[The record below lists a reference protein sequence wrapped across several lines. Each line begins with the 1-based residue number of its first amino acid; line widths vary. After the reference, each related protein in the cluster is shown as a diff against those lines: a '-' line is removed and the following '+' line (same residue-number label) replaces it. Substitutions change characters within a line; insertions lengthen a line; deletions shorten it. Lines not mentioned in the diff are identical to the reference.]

1 MNSTSVN
8 PLLYILQ
15 TPRRAVLVLLL
26 ITSLIWL
33 PIIRGTYFSLDTD
46 WLVFSNPVLQQS
58 QFPFSS
64 IFLDL
69 SKGNRL
75 TLGAEYLP
83 VRDIFVWFEL
93 LLFGQNASFHHLSSF
108 LLYLIIVVLMF
119 RMTYQLFDHDTSKSF
134 WATLLFSIHNT
145 HIESVAWLAN
155 KKDLLSL
162 LFLFLAILCFQKYN
176 EDKRTK
182 SLIFIFFFGTLAYW
196 SKNTAIAI
204 PPILICWSLLQNRK
218 IDIKLWVLCLTVFSA
233 LLYLTMNVG
242 KIVGMFA
249 ERRGENLWEMLLI
262 TFDVWGKYLHTLL
275 WPQKLSVFYVEDPPS
290 FSLYSL
296 VGFAFFVGICL
307 FPVYTYFS
315 HLNKQRR
322 NHHISFGCLWILF
335 ALLPVSQITP
345 IQNLQADRYLLL
357 PSIGFS
363 IIMVEIYANL
373 HIKRR
378 ILPPIYIAVMISF
391 TVLNIQN
398 WKTEEGIWKICT
410 KNQPQEARCWVSLS
424 TTKEKPVE
432 SLQILEE
439 AQHHLGATPH
449 ILQAKGGIFYKI
461 QDYEHASFL
470 LQQAWEKDDNLRVA
484 GNNLIQTYRKQGLQQ
499 KALEIGLDLT
509 TKHPD
514 YPTGWNSLGTIYMD
528 IQSFEKAKKCFLT
541 SLSLEPYALLPLL
554 NLGNIAYLEKKYDI
568 AIQYWQQ
575 VLQIQPT
582 MEHAQ
587 QGIEAARKQL
597 Q

>member
-1 MNSTSVN
+1 MNSTHVN
-8 PLLYILQ
+8 PLLYIVQ

-33 PIIRGTYFSLDTD
+33 PTIRGTYFSLDTD
-46 WLVFSNPVLQQS
+46 WLVFSNPILQQS
-58 QFPFSS
+58 QFPLSS
-64 IFLDL
+64 IFLDF

-83 VRDIFVWFEL
+83 IRDIVVWFEL
-93 LLFGQNASFHHLSSF
+93 FLFGQNASFHHLSSF
-108 LLYLIIVVLMF
+108 LLYLIIVALMF
-119 RMTYQLFDHDTSKSF
+119 RMTYQLFDHDITKSF
-134 WATLLFSIHNT
+134 WVTLLFSIHNT
-145 HIESVAWLAN
+145 HVESVAWLAN

-162 LFLFLAILCFQKYN
+162 LFLFLAILCFQKYS

-182 SLIFIFFFGTLAYW
+182 SFLFIFLFGTLAYW
-196 SKNTAIAI
+196 SKNTAIAL
-204 PPILICWSLLQNRK
+204 PPILIGWSLLQNRK
-218 IDIKLWVLCLTVFSA
+218 IDIKLWILCLTVFSS

-262 TFDVWGKYLHTLL
+262 TFNVWGKYLHTLL
-275 WPQKLSVFYVEDPPS
+275 WPQDLSVFYVEAPPHL
-290 FSLYSL
+290 SLYSFI
-296 VGFAFFVGICL
+296 GFIFFLGVCL
-307 FPVYTYFS
+307 FPIYTYFTKW
-315 HLNKQRR
+315 NGRKE
-322 NHHISFGCLWILF
+322 NIYIAIGCLWILF

-363 IIMVEIYANL
+363 IIVVEIYKSL
-373 HIKRR
+373 SIKRR
-378 ILPPIYIAVMISF
+378 ILPLIYITSMITF

-398 WKTEEGIWKICT
+398 WKTEEGIWKACT
-410 KNQPQEARCWVSLS
+410 RNQPQEPRCWVSLS

-432 SLQILEE
+432 SLQILEK
-439 AQHHLGATPH
+439 AQHHLGETPH

-461 QDYEHASFL
+461 QDYEHASLL

-484 GNNLIQTYRKQGLQQ
+484 GNNLLQAYRKQGLHQ

-509 TKHPD
+509 SKHPN

-528 IQSFEKAKKCFLT
+528 IQSLDDAKKCFLK
-541 SLSLEPYALLPLL
+541 SLDIEPYALLPLL
-554 NLGNIAYLEKKYDI
+554 NLGNIAYLKKEYDI

-575 VLQIQPT
+575 VLHIQPT
-582 MEHAQ
+582 MEHAK
-587 QGIEAARKQL
+587 QGIEAARQQL